1 MRIVVVGDGKVGK
14 ALSQNLSDEGHEIVI
29 IDNDKQ
35 VIDDAVNTLDIVGV
49 YGNGASYRVQTEAGV
64 DKADLMIATTN
75 SDEVNMLCCL
85 IARKLGAKHTIARVR
100 DPEYSDQ
107 LLFMREELGLSMQIN
122 PEYSTAIELF
132 RILRIPSAL
141 KVETFSRG
149 RVELIEIRL
158 KEHSILDQISLRDI
172 PHRLG
177 VKVLVCAVQR
187 DNELVIPD
195 GNFRLHSSDK
205 INVVA
210 APSEIAHFL
219 QALGISERPAQQ
231 VMLVGGSHIAYY
243 LGRMLLDVGAQVKII
258 DNDKERCL
266 ELCEL
271 LPKAMIIHGDGTDQ
285 DLLQE
290 EGIATTDAV
299 VTLTGMD
306 EQNILISM
314 YATSLKIGKVITKVN
329 RPALASLVEHNGLES
344 VISPKDVS
352 TNQILSYV
360 RGMQNS
366 MGSNVETMYK
376 LVSGQVEALEFRVHS
391 SFPHKGIPLRNL
403 RFKPNTLVACIT
415 RNMEIIIPFG
425 NDKFQVNDRVIV
437 VTTGEYFHDLTDILE
452 E

>member
-1 MRIVVVGDGKVGK
+1 MRIVVVGDGKVGRT
-14 ALSQNLSDEGHEIVI
+14 LSQHLTVEGHEIVI

-35 VIDDAVNTLDIVGV
+35 VIDEAVNTQDIVGV
-49 YGNGASYRVQTEAGV
+49 YGNGASYRVQMEAGV
-64 DKADLMIATTN
+64 DKADLLIATTN
-75 SDEVNMLCCL
+75 SDELNMLCCL

-122 PEYSTAIELF
+122 PEYNTAIELF
-132 RILRIPSAL
+132 RTLRIPSAL

-158 KEHSILDQISLRDI
+158 KDHSVLDQVLLRDI
-172 PHRLG
+172 QHRLG

-187 DNELVIPD
+187 GDDLVIPD
-195 GNFRLHSSDK
+195 GNFRLHSADK

-210 APSEIAHFL
+210 APGEIANFL
-219 QALGISERPAQQ
+219 QALGISGKPARH
-231 VMLVGGSHIAYY
+231 VMLIGGSHIAYY
-243 LGRMLLDVGAQVKII
+243 LGRMLLSIGAQVKII

-285 DLLQE
+285 ELLQE
-290 EGIATTDAV
+290 EGISTTDAV

-306 EQNILISM
+306 EQNILVSM
-314 YATSLKIGKVITKVN
+314 YATSLQVGKVITKVN
-329 RPALASLVEHNGLES
+329 RPALAALVEHNGLDI
-344 VISPKDVS
+344 VVSPKDIS

-366 MGSNVETMYK
+366 TGSNVETMYK
-376 LVSGQVEALEFRVHS
+376 LVGGQIEALEFRVHS
-391 SFPHKGIPLRNL
+391 SFPHRGIPLREL
-403 RFKPNTLVACIT
+403 QIKPNTLVACIA
-415 RNMEIIIPFG
+415 RGMDIIIPFG
-425 NDKFQVNDRVIV
+425 NDYFQTNDRVIV
-437 VTTGEYFHDLTDILE
+437 VTMGEFFDDLSDILVK
-452 E
+452 

>member
-1 MRIVVVGDGKVGK
+1 MRIVVVGDGKVGRTL
-14 ALSQNLSDEGHEIVI
+14 AQNLSNEGHEIVI

-35 VIDDAVNTLDIVGV
+35 VIDEAVNTLDIVGV

-85 IARKLGAKHTIARVR
+85 IAKKLGAKHTIARVR

-107 LLFMREELGLSMQIN
+107 LVFMRDELGLSMQIN
-122 PEYSTAIELF
+122 PEYSTAIEIF
-132 RILRIPSAL
+132 RTLRIPSAL

-158 KEHSILDQISLRDI
+158 KDHSILDQVSLRDI
-172 PHRLG
+172 QQRLG

-187 DNELVIPD
+187 ENALVIPD
-195 GNFRLHSSDK
+195 GNFRLHSADK

-210 APSEIAHFL
+210 TPVEISHFL
-219 QALGISERPAQQ
+219 QALGISERPARQ
-231 VMLVGGSHIAYY
+231 VMLIGGSHIAYY
-243 LGRMLLDVGAQVKII
+243 LGRMLLEIGAQVKII
-258 DNDKERCL
+258 DNNKDRCL

-271 LPKAMIIHGDGTDQ
+271 LPKATVIHGDGTDQ

-299 VTLTGMD
+299 VTLTGLD
-306 EQNILISM
+306 EQNILVSM
-314 YATSLKIGKVITKVN
+314 YATSLQVGKVITKVN
-329 RPALASLVEHNGLES
+329 RPALAALVEHNGLDS
-344 VISPKDVS
+344 VISPKDIS

-376 LVSGQVEALEFRVHS
+376 LVNGHMEALEFRVHS

-403 RFKPNTLVACIT
+403 HFKPNTLVACIT
-415 RNMEIIIPFG
+415 RGLEIIIPFG
-425 NDKFQVNDRVIV
+425 NDIFQTNDKVVV
-437 VTTGEYFHDLTDILE
+437 VTTGEYFNDLTDILE
-452 E
+452 K